1 MTASDIRDRLEQLAI
16 RELGLEGPRPDGDLA
31 EALDSVQRLT
41 FVVAIEDDFRI
52 CFEPEDEA
60 RIETL
65 DDLLALIE
73 AKSADAS
80 AAGVES

>member
-1 MTASDIRDRLEQLAI
+1 M
-16 RELGLEGPRPDGDLA
+16 
-31 EALDSVQRLT
+31 
-41 FVVAIEDDFRI
+41 VAIEDDFRI